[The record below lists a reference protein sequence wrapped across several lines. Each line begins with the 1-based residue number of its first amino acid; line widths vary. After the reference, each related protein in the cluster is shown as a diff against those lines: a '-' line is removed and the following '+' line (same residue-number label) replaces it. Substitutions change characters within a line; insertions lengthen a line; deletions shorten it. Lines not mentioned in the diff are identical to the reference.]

1 MLQHVANS
9 WVAQAVYVAAKLGI
23 ADVLAAGPLSAG
35 ELAHRLGTDARSTQ
49 RLLRMLAS
57 VGNFAEGEP
66 ATFANTDSSE
76 KLRDDVPGS
85 QRPTVIAMIELGWR
99 AWGDLLGSITT
110 GEAAFPRVH
119 GRSRYDVLDDDPDL
133 SAMFDRSM
141 AGAATVHARAVV
153 DAYDFTRFARIVDVG
168 GGDGTLLGAIL
179 RTTAAARGVLF
190 ERPNV
195 IDAARARLPADVA
208 ARCELVAGDFFTGPL
223 PTGDALVLKA
233 VLHNWSDADATTILA
248 RVREALTPGA
258 RALVIEALIAPG
270 NAPDF
275 HKLADVHMLVMH
287 GGRERAR
294 DEYAALFAAAGLRL
308 DVVTPT
314 AAGGLAVL
322 EAIRA

>member
-9 WVAQAVYVAAKLGI
+9 WIAQGVYVAAKLGV
-23 ADVLAAGPLSAG
+23 ADALAAGPLSTD
-35 ELAHRLGTDARSTQ
+35 ELARRLGTDARATY

-57 VGNFAEGEP
+57 AGIFAEQAPG
-66 ATFANTDSSE
+66 TFANTAGSE
-76 KLRDDVPGS
+76 ALRDDVPGS

-99 AWGDLLGSITT
+99 AWGDLLTSVTT

-119 GRSRYDVLDDDPDL
+119 GMSRYDVLDADPAL

-141 AGAATVHARAVV
+141 AGAAAVHARAVV

-168 GGDGTLLGAIL
+168 GGDGTLLAAIL
-179 RTTAAARGVLF
+179 RAAPAARGVLF
-190 ERPNV
+190 ERSTV
-195 IDAARARLPADVA
+195 IDAARLPAELA
-208 ARCELVAGDFFTGPL
+208 ARCELVAGDFFTSAL
-223 PTGDALVLKA
+223 PAGDALVLKA

-248 RVREALTPGA
+248 RAGAALPPGG
-258 RALVIEALIAPG
+258 RVLVIEALIAPG

-308 DVVTPT
+308 DAVTPT

-322 EAIRA
+322 EAVRA